1 MLGLFDKNARTNEER
16 QEAAVEEFIPLAC
29 HYDPTTLVTKNGEL
43 IQTIKITGFSFE
55 SVNAD
60 SGEKKTLRHVIRDAV
75 QASIK
80 TNDFALWIHTVRR
93 KKDLSGGG
101 KYTPGSFEDHVH
113 RSWCERHDWEHKYV
127 NELYITIICEGQAFN
142 LTAKDFTRSLFF
154 LAERKY
160 RLKYMEASHKK
171 LDEAVSGILNTLKGY
186 GARRLGVLEYRG
198 VTYSEPLQF
207 FGKIVNLYEKP
218 TPIPVMDIS
227 TYLPTHEISF
237 GFNVLEVKGETG
249 RHFGTVLTVKEYH
262 DVSSSAIDEFLQLDE
277 EFIVTET
284 FDFINSEKALK
295 KFEHQQYLIKLS
307 GDQEFSDVSGMTDI
321 IQSNRGRSVDFGEHQ
336 ISIMLL
342 NDSLPDL
349 ERQLKQ
355 TVDAFRHVG
364 IVAIREDVM
373 MEEVF
378 WAQLPGNFE
387 FLRRLSPINTR
398 RIGGF
403 ASLYNF
409 PAGKLDNNHWGSA
422 ATVFH
427 TRAGTPYFFSFHEG
441 DNGHS
446 VIIGPFGAG
455 KTVLLN
461 FMVCEARKFNNRLF
475 FFDQERASELFIRAV
490 GGNYRRMMKN
500 PASNQ
505 LRMNPLQLPD
515 TPQNRGFLRAVFQYM
530 SMDERLQVN
539 ERDKQLAEQAVE
551 HVFLL
556 PQAER
561 RLSNVIPKFWPQ
573 TELPKPAASASAD
586 PFAALAGTSSVRVEE
601 LPWQRMARW
610 YGQGEYAHIFDSPHD
625 ELVLSNM
632 VYGFGMT
639 EVAKDRRALIP
650 IFSYLIHRI
659 RQTLDGT
666 PTMIVLD
673 EAWSLVDNPVFAQ
686 FIPAWLDDLRA
697 NNAMVIFA
705 TESVDNIKES
715 SITQPVIQKMAT
727 QIYLPNPRATDAYR
741 AVFGLNNVEFEL
753 LNSMSTSRREFL
765 LKHHQEAVVATLDLS
780 GMHDIIAVLSGNKEG
795 IALMENIMLDVGDDT
810 SRWLPIFRERVS
822 KKQKG

>member
-1 MLGLFDKNARTNEER
+1 MFAILDKAARTNEDR

-29 HYDPTTLVTKNGEL
+29 HYDPTTLITKNGEL
-43 IQTIKITGFSFE
+43 LQTIKITGFSFE

-60 SGEKKTLRHVIRDAV
+60 DGDKKTLRHVIRDAV

-113 RSWCERHDWEHKYV
+113 RSWCKRHDWEHKYV
-127 NELYITIICEGQAFN
+127 NELYITVICEGQNFN
-142 LTAKDFTRSLFF
+142 LGVKEFTRSLFF

-160 RLKYMEASHKK
+160 RLKYLEEAHKR
-171 LDEAVSGILNTLKGY
+171 LDDAVSGIVNMLKGF
-186 GARRLGVLEYRG
+186 GARRLGVIEYQN
-198 VTYSEPLQF
+198 VSYSEPLQF
-207 FGKIVNLYEKP
+207 FGKIINLYEKP
-218 TPIPVMDIS
+218 TPLPVMDIS
-227 TYLPTHEISF
+227 TYLPTHEVSF
-237 GFNVLEVKGETG
+237 GFNVLEVRGETG

-262 DVSSSAIDEFLQLDE
+262 EVSSSAIDNFLQLDE

-307 GDQEFSDVSGMTDI
+307 GDNEFSDISGMTDI
-321 IQSNRGRSVDFGEHQ
+321 MQSNRGRSVDFGEHQ

-349 ERQLKQ
+349 ERQVKQ
-355 TVDAFRHVG
+355 TFDAFRRVG
-364 IVAIREDVM
+364 IVAVREDVM
-373 MEEVF
+373 MEEIF
-378 WAQLPGNFE
+378 WTQLPGNFE

-409 PAGKLDNNHWGSA
+409 PAGKLDNNHWGPA
-422 ATVFH
+422 ATVFY
-427 TRAGTPYFFSFHEG
+427 TRAGTPYFFSFHVG
-441 DNGHS
+441 NNGHTMI
-446 VIIGPFGAG
+446 VGPFGAG

-461 FMVCEARKFNNRLF
+461 FLVCEARKFNNRLF

-490 GGNYRRMMKN
+490 GGNYRRLMKN
-500 PASNQ
+500 PASNM

-515 TPQNRGFLRAVFQYM
+515 TPQNRSFLRALLQYM
-530 SMDERLQVN
+530 VMDERLQVS
-539 ERDKQLAEQAVE
+539 EQDKQLAEQAIE
-551 HVFLL
+551 HVYLL

-573 TELPKPAASASAD
+573 TELPKASAAANAD
-586 PFAALAGTSSVRVEE
+586 PFAALSGATASVQEVS
-601 LPWQRMARW
+601 WQRMARW
-610 YGQGEYAHIFDSPHD
+610 YGQGEHAHIMDSPHD
-625 ELVLSNM
+625 ELVLNQM

-639 EVAKDRRALIP
+639 EVVKDRRVLIP

-673 EAWSLVDNPVFAQ
+673 EAWSLVDNPVFAS
-686 FIPAWLDDLRA
+686 FIPAWLDELKA
-697 NNAMVIFA
+697 NNAVVIFA

-715 SITQPVIQKMAT
+715 SITQPITQKMAT
-727 QIYLPNPRATDAYR
+727 QIYLPNQRATDAYR
-741 AVFGLNNVEFEL
+741 TVFGLNNVEFEL
-753 LNSMSTSRREFL
+753 LNSMSSSRREFL
-765 LKHHQEAVVATLDLS
+765 LKHYQEAVVANLDLS
-780 GMHDIIAVLSGNKEG
+780 GMHDIIAVLSGNKES
-795 IALMENIMLDVGDDT
+795 IALMENIMLDVGDDA
-810 SRWLPIFRERVS
+810 SKWLPLFRERAS